1 MKEHLS
7 ETLTHLQW
15 ITHWMDWSHAC
26 CSSTRVC
33 TSHWDAQT
41 KSSHGDLLLLLL
53 FFLYNVCYAPLSI
66 LMYKNLPTVFHS
78 SIPGDETSLC
88 FSFFFPTEREGSVQF
103 ERITIADSIT
113 DTLTQSRIGKL
124 EPGGKDRNICNNL
137 AAKRRTHG
145 TKEHK

>member
-15 ITHWMDWSHAC
+15 ITHWMDWSQAC

-33 TSHWDAQT
+33 TSNWDAQT
-41 KSSHGDLLLLLL
+41 NTNHGDLLLLLL
-53 FFLYNVCYAPLSI
+53 FFSYNVCYARLSI
-66 LMYKNLPTVFHS
+66 LN
-78 SIPGDETSLC
+78 C
-88 FSFFFPTEREGSVQF
+88 FSQFHPWWWNESLFFFFFSPTERESSVQF

-113 DTLTQSRIGKL
+113 DTLTQSRIGKR

-145 TKEHK
+145 PKEHK